1 MVVGAAVASER
12 HYVIQREMARDMAF
26 DCDEYDYG
34 AVWRSTMTDQEFA
47 ECARRPDEWISA
59 ARQLR
64 VSAYVLKSQNS
75 RWGVARIKAE
85 SEASHVNLLFNSLF
99 LASLSLE
106 NVLKAVLLVR
116 RPELA
121 AGGRLSFRDQGGQ
134 SWGHDLVRVA
144 SEATFQLERDELDFL
159 RVSCNPC
166 LVTFGRYPMAVSKAN
181 APGRWHFHTGAFRY
195 FESIFV
201 RAAQTALREGRNAAT
216 AERVTELE
224 RLAVEI
230 STDVPESIMFG

>member
-1 MVVGAAVASER
+1 
-12 HYVIQREMARDMAF
+12 MAF
-26 DCDEYDYG
+26 DRDEYDYG
-34 AVWRSTMTDQEFA
+34 AVWRSTMTNEEFA
-47 ECARRPDEWISA
+47 ESARRPDEWIDA
-59 ARQLR
+59 ARPLR
-64 VSAYVLKSQNS
+64 VSAYVLKSQTL

-85 SEASHVNLLFNSLF
+85 GETSRVNLLLTSLF
-99 LASLSLE
+99 LAALSLE

-121 AGGRLSFRDQGGQ
+121 ADGRLRFGN
-134 SWGHDLVRVA
+134 WGHDLVRLA

-166 LVTFGRYPMAVSKAN
+166 IVSFGRYPMAVSKAN
-181 APGRWHFHTGAFRY
+181 APGMWQFHSGAFQH

-201 RAAQTALREGRNAAT
+201 RAAETALREGRNGANAD
-216 AERVTELE
+216 RVAELE

-230 STDVPESIMFG
+230 GNDVPRSLMLG